1 MNERIE
7 KRLLDL
13 KARQDKDEHMPCPRC
28 GRDSMK
34 EHVATN
40 ALSRHADVYVCDEC
54 GTSEALLD
62 MMQNPLPLADWAC
75 MRAAPSDFKA
85 PTAESYR
92 ATVEKEHVPF
102 LITLFQDWRKHT
114 LGDDFRAYR
123 DAANKHCPG
132 LTALWSSPFQAEYRA
147 EDESRLLVRLR
158 EKDGRV
164 EYSVSVLP
172 K

>member
-1 MNERIE
+1 MDERIE

-13 KARQDKDEHMPCPRC
+13 KARQDKGEHMNCPRC

-34 EHVATN
+34 DPVYTN
-40 ALSRHADVYVCDEC
+40 ALSRHAGVYVCDEC
-54 GTSEALLD
+54 GTSESLLD

-75 MRAAPSDFKA
+75 IRVAPSDFKA
-85 PTAESYR
+85 STAEGYR

-132 LTALWSSPFQAEYRA
+132 MTALWCSPFQAEYRA

-158 EKDGRV
+158 EKEGRV